1 MHPKRFITTIIISGG
16 LGLVGFFASG
26 CGDDSK
32 TTGTQLQLTPKD
44 KADIEGMRGAMKG
57 RLTAEKQE
65 NAENRR
71 KKN

>member
-1 MHPKRFITTIIISGG
+1 MHPRRFITIIIMSSG
-16 LGLVGFFASG
+16 LGLVGFLASG

-44 KADIEGMRGAMKG
+44 KAEIEGMRNAMKG
-57 RLTAEKQE
+57 QRAAEKQE
-65 NAENRR
+65 NAENRK

>member
-1 MHPKRFITTIIISGG
+1 MHPRRLIAIVIISSG

-26 CGDDSK
+26 CGDESK

-44 KADIEGMRGAMKG
+44 KAEIEGMRNAMKG
-57 RLTAEKQE
+57 QRISEKQE
-65 NAENRR
+65 NAENRK